1 MARKM
6 LGVFTAVAAAL
17 LLVGVAW
24 AGTDGSGEQ
33 QSATDSTVSTVPE
46 GDTTSST
53 IDDDETTTSTS
64 IPGDTT
70 SSTIDDDDTT
80 TSTSIPGDTTSSTI
94 DDDETTTSTS
104 IPGDTTS
111 STIDDDDDETFED
124 QSVVYDIPGVGSITV
139 EVVDGRLELVK
150 VAAPGW
156 DIEIKRAEADRVE
169 VEFHRGSDEVDFE
182 ARLKHGKIKVE
193 IEIEIESS

>member
-53 IDDDETTTSTS
+53 IDDD
-64 IPGDTT
+64 
-70 SSTIDDDDTT
+70 DTT
-80 TSTSIPGDTTSSTI
+80 TSTSIPV
-94 DDDETTTSTS
+94 
-104 IPGDTTS
+104 DTTS